1 MHDPALPHELGD
13 EIRELKRRLAAL
25 ERSPQV
31 LNAAIE
37 GGALR
42 ILDAS
47 GNEIVSLGEYAT
59 GYHGLRVMDTSGN
72 EILVVGEYLGASAD
86 EVGLRVRNAA
96 GYSVAKFADGKGVG
110 IPQRSHP
117 WRLGPAGALF
127 STTSASFVKVYDARI
142 WALDADAMQSSLL
155 VTLNAADT
163 AELYVKIEGSTQTDT
178 VSMPGSTRTQW
189 TVDLKWDHAH
199 TLGAGPFNI
208 GVYARRSAGSTADI
222 NVYEPR
228 GLALCDVETITATTG
243 GLVAGA

>member
-1 MHDPALPHELGD
+1 MLDPALPHSLED
-13 EIRELKRRLAAL
+13 EIISLKRRLAAL
-25 ERSPQV
+25 ERSPQ
-31 LNAAIE
+31 LLSSSIE

-42 ILDAS
+42 ILDES
-47 GNEIVSLGEYAT
+47 GNEIVSLGEYAA
-59 GYHGLRVMDTSGN
+59 GYHGIRVKDTSGN
-72 EILVVGEYLGASAD
+72 EIVVAGEFAGATVDELGF
-86 EVGLRVRNAA
+86 RVRNAA

-117 WRLGPAGALF
+117 WRLGPAGTLF
-127 STTSASFVKVYDARI
+127 STSSASFVKVYDARI
-142 WALDADAMQSSLL
+142 WALDADAMQSSLI

-163 AELYVKIEGSTQTDT
+163 AELYIKIEGSTQTDT

-228 GLALCDVETITATTG
+228 GLALCDVEAVTATTG